1 MAMPNN
7 FRYPTVDWLRVE
19 TSHDV
24 VSAATVLNVGIRC
37 RDGWAHVL
45 QINLSTEVARDEVW
59 DDKARIIRRAHEHI
73 AKQLAIAALEST

>member
-7 FRYPTVDWLRVE
+7 FRNPTPDWLRVE
-19 TSHDV
+19 TIFDIA
-24 VSAATVLNVGIRC
+24 SAATVLNVGIRC

-45 QINLSTEVARDEVW
+45 QVQLPTEVVRDEVW
-59 DDKARIIRRAHEHI
+59 DNKARIIRRAHEHT

>member
-7 FRYPTVDWLRVE
+7 FRYPTPDWLRVE
-19 TSHDV
+19 TIPDIA
-24 VSAATVLNVGIRC
+24 SAATVLNVGIRC

-45 QINLSTEVARDEVW
+45 QVQLATEVVRDEVW
-59 DDKARIIRRAHEHI
+59 DGKARIIRRAHEHI